1 MGAVPRGA
9 RSRGSMGRF
18 VVRDPGIARCSDVTG
33 RAKVA
38 RPDQRPGGSGWN
50 RGRVFRHR
58 LRTSLTVAALLR
70 SSEPRRRCGTDRH
83 RVSEAPEWQSITAR
97 RTLLPRQER
106 SSQTRNHGTT
116 PPYGRELSPGR
127 TWKGEVDSDSLFR
140 VFRWIPWLIADPSG
154 AAIGCG
160 M

>member
-9 RSRGSMGRF
+9 RSRGSMGRL
-18 VVRDPGIARCSDVTG
+18 VARDPGFARCSDVTG

-58 LRTSLTVAALLR
+58 LRARLPVAALLR

-83 RVSEAPEWQSITAR
+83 RVSEAPEWQSITVR

-116 PPYGRELSPGR
+116 PPYGRELSPGTTR
-127 TWKGEVDSDSLFR
+127 KGEVDSDSLFR
-140 VFRWIPWLIADPSG
+140 VFRWIPWLIPNLLSSPAG
-154 AAIGCG
+154 R
-160 M
+160 